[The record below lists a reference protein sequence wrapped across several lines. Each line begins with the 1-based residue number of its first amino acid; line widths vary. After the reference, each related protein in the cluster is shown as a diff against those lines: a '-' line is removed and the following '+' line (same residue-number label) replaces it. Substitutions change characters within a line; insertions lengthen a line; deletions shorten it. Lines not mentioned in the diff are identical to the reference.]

1 MHPDPGST
9 TVSVCENAKR
19 SSYLTEKDVA
29 YSRTKCEH
37 PRPGKRDSAFPWAV
51 VQGEQFCNILVE
63 TEQRKL
69 SIDSSQI
76 QWSVLAKA
84 LAKRE
89 NSLL

>member
-9 TVSVCENAKR
+9 TVSACENAKR
-19 SSYLTEKDVA
+19 SSYLTEKDVV

-37 PRPGKRDSAFPWAV
+37 PRPGKRDSAFPRAV